1 MDDIADVMHAASGR
15 PVEHQRAVSID
26 VDRHAD
32 DRLAT
37 VDLDANRLTNRGRRC
52 DPAGAKRFGV
62 ERERLVDEPHDI
74 ANERNSVDR
83 GRGLPARSGRQMFV
97 DRGRVLGHPFGPVAL
112 PVRVNPNADHDC
124 AVASLGQHARCL
136 ATGEQQVVGPLQ
148 LTRHDRPGRHRCG
161 RRERDRA
168 DRPERTNPALV
179 PNQERHEHTRLAGS
193 GPHTVPATTPGG
205 LQIGDEHLLRS
216 PLRGQREQV
225 GIGRAG
231 LGDPPDSVEARG
243 PSNVSKKCDSQRFGI
258 GRHIWQAMPVFS
270 KVLVAN
276 RGEIAVRVI
285 RACRDLGVTSVA
297 VYSELD
303 RDALHVRLADEA
315 YALGGQTAAESYLN
329 TEKILEILAEC
340 GADGL
345 HPGYGFFSENA
356 DFARAVTDAG
366 VTFIGPR
373 PEAIEVMGDKL
384 SARAAAENV
393 GVSGV
398 PGNTDAVTEP
408 AQVEAFAAEHGYPV
422 AIKAAFGG
430 GGRGMKVVNE
440 GDDIA
445 AAIDGA
451 SREAVNYFGRGELYL
466 ERYLSQPRH
475 VEVQVL
481 ADSHGNCIHLG
492 TRDCSAQRRHQKLI
506 EEAPAAGIDPEILA
520 AMGEAAVTVAK
531 GCDYVNA
538 GTVEF
543 LYEDG
548 GFYYLE
554 MNTRLQV
561 EHPVTE
567 LVTGIDLV
575 EAQLRV
581 ASGEELWMTQD
592 DIAIEGHAIE
602 VRINAEDPAGGKF
615 LPAPGKITSLKAPG
629 GFGTR
634 FDTGYDSGDE
644 ISQFYDNLVGKLVCW
659 GHDRPTAIGRTL
671 RALDELVVDGVAT
684 TIPADIA
691 ILAHDDFGELRH
703 STKWVEETLDLSDV
717 RADVAPVVDDEEG
730 PRIRRDVPVEVN
742 GRRFDVSV
750 WVPES
755 AGVAAAGG
763 GGAAPAR
770 RRAASGGSGG
780 GGNGQIAVP
789 MQGTV
794 VKVEVEVGQSVEAGD
809 TVLVLEA
816 MKMENNI
823 AADIAGTV
831 TEVRVAVGDSV
842 GGGDVVV
849 VIEA

>member
-1 MDDIADVMHAASGR
+1 M
-15 PVEHQRAVSID
+15 
-26 VDRHAD
+26 
-32 DRLAT
+32 
-37 VDLDANRLTNRGRRC
+37 
-52 DPAGAKRFGV
+52 
-62 ERERLVDEPHDI
+62 
-74 ANERNSVDR
+74 
-83 GRGLPARSGRQMFV
+83 
-97 DRGRVLGHPFGPVAL
+97 
-112 PVRVNPNADHDC
+112 
-124 AVASLGQHARCL
+124 
-136 ATGEQQVVGPLQ
+136 
-148 LTRHDRPGRHRCG
+148 
-161 RRERDRA
+161 
-168 DRPERTNPALV
+168 
-179 PNQERHEHTRLAGS
+179 
-193 GPHTVPATTPGG
+193 
-205 LQIGDEHLLRS
+205 
-216 PLRGQREQV
+216 
-225 GIGRAG
+225 
-231 LGDPPDSVEARG
+231 
-243 PSNVSKKCDSQRFGI
+243 
-258 GRHIWQAMPVFS
+258 FS

-285 RACRDLGVTSVA
+285 RACRDLGITSVA

-329 TEKILEILAEC
+329 TEKILEILAES
-340 GADGL
+340 GAEAL

-356 DFARAVTDAG
+356 DFARAVTEAG

-373 PEAIEVMGDKL
+373 PAAIEVMGDKL

-398 PGNTDAVTEP
+398 PGNTDAVTEA
-408 AQVEAFAAEHGYPV
+408 AQVEAFAAEHGWPV

-430 GGRGMKVVNE
+430 GGRGMKVVGE

-445 AAIDGA
+445 GAIDGA
-451 SREAVNYFGRGELYL
+451 AREALNYFGRDELYL

-481 ADSHGNCIHLG
+481 ADTHGNCIHLG
-492 TRDCSAQRRHQKLI
+492 TRDCSAQRRHQKLV
-506 EEAPAAGIDPEILA
+506 EEAPAADIDPEILE
-520 AMGEAAVTVAK
+520 AMGQAAVTVAK

-548 GFYYLE
+548 AFFYLE

-567 LVTGIDLV
+567 LVTGMDLV

-581 ASGEELWMTQD
+581 ASGEELWLSQEDVT
-592 DIAIEGHAIE
+592 IEGHAIE
-602 VRINAEDPAGGKF
+602 IRINAEDPAGGKF
-615 LPAPGKITSLKAPG
+615 LPAPGTITALKSPG

-671 RALDELVVDGVAT
+671 RALDELVVEGVAT
-684 TIPADIA
+684 TVPADIA
-691 ILAHDDFGELRH
+691 ILAHDDFASMRH
-703 STKWVEETLDLSDV
+703 STKWVEETLDLTGVSGK
-717 RADVAPVVDDEEG
+717 VAAPEVDDDEG
-730 PRIRRDVPVEVN
+730 PRVRRDVPVEVN
-742 GRRFDVSV
+742 GRRYDVTV

-755 AGVAAAGG
+755 AGAPAAA
-763 GGAAPAR
+763 AAPAR
-770 RRAASGGSGG
+770 RKASSGGSGG
-780 GGNGQIAVP
+780 GGNGQVAVP

-794 VKVEVEVGQSVEAGD
+794 VKISVEVGQAVEAGE

-823 AADIAGTV
+823 SADISGTIA
-831 TEVRVAVGDSV
+831 EVRVAVGDSV

-849 VIEA
+849 VIDPA